1 MSTQRN
7 EQDYMKLN
15 LQHEMTLE
23 ELNEIVTHIKY
34 IPEPPLLEG
43 FAEEAMNRW
52 RSSKRA
58 LPGQESPVP
67 LSVRQQIKILFSQGW
82 WRELVLGVILFVI
95 GYLVLSVTEMVSPM
109 FILSIVGCMPLL
121 VVVSHT
127 ARNTL
132 CGMGELARS
141 FRIPL
146 HKYVQARFLIA
157 GVISILLNLS
167 VTAMAFPVRDHELV
181 FRTTLLWFIPI
192 LINGAA
198 ALVLSGQI
206 RNFRHLTTVLS
217 MLPFFWMLLF
227 SGEVVA
233 NWATSVQLLGLMG
246 LTILSVAIF
255 TVAMIFQSRMLRK
268 GGFLIGA

>member
-1 MSTQRN
+1 MSAKRN
-7 EQDYMKLN
+7 HQDYMKLN
-15 LQHEMTLE
+15 LKDEMTAEALE
-23 ELNEIVTHIKY
+23 EIVAHIEF
-34 IPEPPLLEG
+34 IPEPPLLDG
-43 FAEEAMNRW
+43 FAEEAINRW
-52 RSSKRA
+52 RRSKRA
-58 LPGQESPVP
+58 LPAPVPPVP
-67 LSVRQQIKILFSQGW
+67 LSSKQQIKILFSQGW
-82 WRELVLGVILFVI
+82 WRELILGVILFVI

-146 HKYVQARFLIA
+146 HKYVQARFLMA
-157 GVISILLNLS
+157 GVISLLLNLS
-167 VTAMAFPVRDHELV
+167 VTAMAYPVWDRELV

-198 ALVLSGQI
+198 ALVLSAQI

-217 MLPFFWMLLF
+217 MLPIFWMLLF
-227 SGEVVA
+227 SGEVVV

-246 LTILSVAIF
+246 LTILSVVIF
-255 TVAMIFQSRMLRK
+255 TVAMIFQSRVLRR

>member
-34 IPEPPLLEG
+34 IPEPPLLDG

-167 VTAMAFPVRDHELV
+167 VTAMAFPVRDHEQV

-227 SGEVVA
+227 SGEVVV
-233 NWATSVQLLGLMG
+233 NWATSVQLLGLIG
-246 LTILSVAIF
+246 ITILSVVIF

>member
-15 LQHEMTLE
+15 LQHEMTGE

-58 LPGQESPVP
+58 LPAQESPVP
-67 LSVRQQIKILFSQGW
+67 LSARQQIKILFSQGW
-82 WRELVLGVILFVI
+82 WRELILGVILFVV
-95 GYLVLSVTEMVSPM
+95 GYLVLSVTEMVSSM

-132 CGMGELARS
+132 CGMGELVRS

-146 HKYVQARFLIA
+146 HKYVQARFLMA
-157 GVISILLNLS
+157 GLISILLNLS
-167 VTAMAFPVRDHELV
+167 VTAMAFPVWDHELV

-192 LINGAA
+192 LINGAV
-198 ALVLSGQI
+198 ALVLSARF
-206 RNFRHLTTVLS
+206 RNFRHLTTVLF
-217 MLPFFWMLLF
+217 MLPVFWMVLL
-227 SGEVVA
+227 SGEVAV
-233 NWATSVQLLGLMG
+233 NWMTSVQLLGLMG
-246 LTILSVAIF
+246 LTVLSAGIF
-255 TVAMIFQSRMLRK
+255 TIAMIFQSRVLRK